1 MSKIG
6 KYALALND
14 NLIAENSESFIAR
27 DNKVSYESTFPKF
40 SHKSPKNPR
49 VGKTMVLFK
58 KGRGATLFQVYSP
71 FMK

>member
-6 KYALALND
+6 KYALDLND

-40 SHKSPKNPR
+40 SNKSPRNPR
-49 VGKTMVLFK
+49 VGKIMIK
-58 KGRGATLFQVYSP
+58 
-71 FMK
+71 